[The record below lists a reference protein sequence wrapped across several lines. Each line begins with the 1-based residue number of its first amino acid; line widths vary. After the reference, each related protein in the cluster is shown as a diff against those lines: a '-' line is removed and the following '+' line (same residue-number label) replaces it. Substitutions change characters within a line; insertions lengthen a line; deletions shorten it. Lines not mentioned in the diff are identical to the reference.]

1 MTDVP
6 SRPGPPW
13 LTQLVD
19 FAPLAAFV
27 VTYFLSNDLFL
38 ATKVVM
44 GASAAAV
51 VLSLVVARRIPWMP
65 LLTAVLVGV
74 FGGLTLYLND
84 PSFIKM
90 KPSIINTLFGIGLL
104 AALVFGKMPL
114 RSVMGGSFTMPDR
127 AWKVLTLRCAIFFLC
142 LALLNEVVWRS
153 VSEEIWVYFRF
164 PGLIA
169 ITFLFF
175 IAQVPFMMRHSE
187 TDTAEEAGDQ

>member
-1 MTDVP
+1 MTDTS

-27 VTYFLSNDLFL
+27 ITYFLSKDLFL

-44 GASAAAV
+44 AASAAAV
-51 VLSLVVARRIPWMP
+51 VLSLVVTRKVPWMP

-74 FGGLTLYLND
+74 FGGLTIYLED
-84 PSFIKM
+84 SSFIKM
-90 KPSIINTLFGIGLL
+90 KPSIINTLFGVGLL
-104 AALVFGKMPL
+104 SALALGKLPL
-114 RSVMGGSFTMPDR
+114 RAMMGHSFTMPDR
-127 AWKVLTLRCAIFFLC
+127 AWKVLTLRCATFFLC
-142 LALLNEVVWRS
+142 LALLNEIVWRS
-153 VSEEIWVYFRF
+153 VAEEIWVYFRF

-175 IAQVPFMMRHSE
+175 ISQVPFMMRHSE
-187 TDTAEEAGDQ
+187 SDASEQTGDQ

>member
-1 MTDVP
+1 MTDAP

-27 VTYFLSNDLFL
+27 VTYFLSKDLFL

-44 GASAAAV
+44 AASAAAV
-51 VLSLVVARRIPWMP
+51 VVSLIVTRKIPWMP

-74 FGGLTLYLND
+74 FGGLTIYLED
-84 PSFIKM
+84 SSFIKM
-90 KPSIINTLFGIGLL
+90 KPSIINTLFGVGLL
-104 AALVFGKMPL
+104 AALALGKLPL
-114 RSVMGGSFTMPDR
+114 RAMMGHSFAMPER
-127 AWKVLTLRCAIFFLC
+127 AWKVLTLRCAVFFLC
-142 LALLNEVVWRS
+142 LALLNEIVWRS
-153 VSEEIWVYFRF
+153 VSEAIWVYFRF

-175 IAQVPFMMRHSE
+175 ISQVPYMMRHSE
-187 TDTAEEAGDQ
+187 TDASEQAGDQ